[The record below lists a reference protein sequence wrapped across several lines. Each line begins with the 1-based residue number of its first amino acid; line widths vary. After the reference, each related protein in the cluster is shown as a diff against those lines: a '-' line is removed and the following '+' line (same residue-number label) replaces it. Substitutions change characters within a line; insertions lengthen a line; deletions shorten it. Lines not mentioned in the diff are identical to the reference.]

1 VKLHTKEKDP
11 LRLALAGVSHDHI
24 DIIDQLTPADF
35 IIVGACDPD
44 PDLVAAFGT
53 TWGISASSLYG
64 ELDQML
70 VQTAPD
76 VVAAFGPIS
85 DHLAVV
91 RACAPRGIHVM
102 VEKPFAISPDHARQ
116 MAELARRHSV
126 HVLTNYETSWYPSTF
141 FAIDKAAEVRAFGA
155 IRKVLVRD
163 GHGGPVET
171 GCRAAFLSWLM
182 DPAQSGGG
190 ALTDFGCYGA
200 NLMTRLMG
208 GRHPRSVMAQTHC
221 FKPGIYDVED
231 DALIVLD
238 YGDAEAVI
246 QASWNWPFSRK
257 DMEIYGANGFV
268 AALDKHTVELAR
280 VSSQSLQRVVLPELR
295 KPLHNPFA
303 YLDGVLR
310 GSVNLDSLDLASIE
324 NNLVVTDILA
334 AAQRSAAEGRTIFL

>member
-1 VKLHTKEKDP
+1 MHTKEKGP

-24 DIIDQLTPADF
+24 DILDQLTPADF
-35 IIVGACDPD
+35 SIVGTCDPD
-44 PDLVAAFGT
+44 PDLLAAFGS
-53 TWGISASSLYG
+53 TWDISPLKLYS
-64 ELDQML
+64 ELEQML
-70 VQTAPD
+70 VHTAPD

-91 RACAPRGIHVM
+91 QACAPRGIHVM
-102 VEKPFAISPDHARQ
+102 VEKPFAISPAHARH
-116 MAELARRHSV
+116 MAELARRHHI

-141 FAIDKAAEVRAFGA
+141 FAIDKAVEDRAFGP

-163 GHGGPVET
+163 GHGGPVES
-171 GCRAAFLSWLM
+171 GCRAAFLAWLT

-200 NLMTRLMG
+200 NMMTRLMG

-221 FKPGIYDVED
+221 FKPEIYDVED

-238 YGDAEAVI
+238 YGDAETII
-246 QASWNWPFSRK
+246 QASWNWPFARK

-268 AALDKHTVELAR
+268 AALDKHTVELATVGSPSR
-280 VSSQSLQRVVLPELR
+280 QRVVLPELR

-303 YLDGVLR
+303 YLAAVLR
-310 GSVNLDSLDLASIE
+310 GSVKLDRLDLASIE
-324 NNLVVTDILA
+324 TNLVVTDILA